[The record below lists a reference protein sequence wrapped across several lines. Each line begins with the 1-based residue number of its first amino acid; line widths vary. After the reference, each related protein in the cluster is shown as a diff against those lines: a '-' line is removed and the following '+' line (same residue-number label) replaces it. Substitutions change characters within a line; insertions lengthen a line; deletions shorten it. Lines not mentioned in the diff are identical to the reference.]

1 MDTNTKNDKD
11 KTIQENL
18 EKIVAI
24 LDLILFRIRK
34 LKRPYEQAEAMDE
47 ATREIILVTFNT
59 LINTIEMARN
69 QYEDGTQNIPSEN
82 AEDIAV
88 GFAEH
93 IVNQGRHV
101 ISKGVIQDS
110 DKANITTV
118 IEMVAQMLVDLKK
131 ERGLQNV
138 MVTAANSEVE
148 GYVRFNTDVF
158 EIPAITPTRAECI
171 KKIAQI
177 EWITANFKSDDNV
190 VSYLTD
196 KLALWKE
203 ELNKKETN

>member
-11 KTIQENL
+11 KDIQENL

-24 LDLILFRIRK
+24 MDLILFRIRK

-47 ATREIILVTFNT
+47 TTRKMILLTFNT

-69 QYEDGTQNIPSEN
+69 QYENGTQHVPSEN

-88 GFAEH
+88 GVAQH
-93 IVNQGRHV
+93 IVNPGRRV
-101 ISKGVIQDS
+101 IRQGVIQGS
-110 DKANITTV
+110 DKAKITTV
-118 IEMVAQMLVDLKK
+118 IELVAQMLVDLKK

-148 GYVRFNTDVF
+148 GNVRFNTDVF
-158 EIPAITPTRAECI
+158 EIPAVTPTREECI
-171 KKIAQI
+171 KRIAQI

-203 ELNKKETN
+203 ELNKKEK

>member
-1 MDTNTKNDKD
+1 MDTNSKNDKD
-11 KTIQENL
+11 KDILVNL

-24 LDLILFRIRK
+24 LDVILFRIRK

-47 ATREIILVTFNT
+47 ATRKMILVTFNT

-69 QYEDGTQNIPSEN
+69 QYEDGTQHVPSEN

-88 GFAEH
+88 GVAEY
-93 IVNQGRHV
+93 IVNQGRRV
-101 ISKGVIQDS
+101 NNQGIIQGS
-110 DKANITTV
+110 NKANITNV
-118 IEMVAQMLVDLKK
+118 IEMVAQTIKDLKK

-148 GYVRFNTDVF
+148 GSVRFNTDDF
-158 EIPAITPTRAECI
+158 EMPAVTPTREECI

-177 EWITANFKSDDNV
+177 EWITANFKSDANV
-190 VSYLTD
+190 VSYLNS

-203 ELNKKETN
+203 ELNKKEK